1 MHIKN
6 RCLTRRIQM
15 LLETDHGSAQIDSEC
30 QTPRRGNRDE
40 VMKVRGSHFM
50 RTRKPDCELVNSR
63 DLTASPWNAADGENK
78 PVSRPKRPTHEEVER
93 SLQSAIRNPKAKA
106 RWERGISRSESFARR
121 IDLAFD
127 DTLPQMYEPFMEP
140 VLGVRI
146 LSTKMEQH
154 IPVLVGVIDRCS
166 GQILHVRIHWV
177 RSIVITSDARLSPS
191 FDESPATPVHQ
202 HCELALGLVVPR
214 PMPEESRRALAANG
228 RADTIAAC
236 ENKLPD
242 WLARAARKRKSDS
255 RGTTLFCLSSGLPIG
270 FHTDTMMATPENTLQ
285 HVLRSRVKL
294 RRAPTALHAGTPA
307 QPLMTAHRKRRRV
320 ATLTGRP

>member
-1 MHIKN
+1 
-6 RCLTRRIQM
+6 
-15 LLETDHGSAQIDSEC
+15 
-30 QTPRRGNRDE
+30 
-40 VMKVRGSHFM
+40 
-50 RTRKPDCELVNSR
+50 
-63 DLTASPWNAADGENK
+63 
-78 PVSRPKRPTHEEVER
+78 
-93 SLQSAIRNPKAKA
+93 
-106 RWERGISRSESFARR
+106 
-121 IDLAFD
+121 
-127 DTLPQMYEPFMEP
+127 
-140 VLGVRI
+140 
-146 LSTKMEQH
+146 
-154 IPVLVGVIDRCS
+154 VGVIDRCS